1 MKELLAVARLVGKEA
16 TRNTFFFLLLLVL
29 AGWISLLPLL
39 LNFTF
44 SSAETMVRDAAL
56 SLVLMAG
63 LVEAVKEGAARTA
76 EERESARTEELF
88 AAGLSPFAW
97 AAGRWLGGL
106 AAAARLVAA
115 GTAATALAAYAA
127 RGGISVRKGS
137 ILLALVAW
145 LASLLFAVHRSK
157 RTREPFPAVATRAL
171 VAAFAAVALAGWVLR
186 PAEGAELVR
195 ALAPAAVL
203 VLCACAAARAVA
215 VFWGAV
221 ARPAAAA
228 AVSALFLAGGLVAAS
243 CFAGNGAGA
252 AGKAAYA
259 FFPDLQAFFLLDALA
274 EGTPVPAG
282 YLALAALYA
291 LLHAAAWLVLAAGA
305 VRLGEPGRAGR

>member
-1 MKELLAVARLVGKEA
+1 MRGIAALARLVAKEA
-16 TRNTFFFLLLLVL
+16 TRNAFFFLLLLVL
-29 AGWISLLPLL
+29 AGWITLLPLL

-56 SLVLMAG
+56 SLLLVAG
-63 LVEAVKEGAARTA
+63 LVETVREGAARTA

-88 AAGLSPFAW
+88 AAGMTPFAW

-106 AAAARLVAA
+106 AATARLVAA

-127 RGGISVRKGS
+127 RGGISVRKTPV
-137 ILLALVAW
+137 LLAAAAWAVA
-145 LASLLFAVHRSK
+145 LLFAAHRAG

-171 VAAFAAVALAGWVLR
+171 ERAFLLAALAGCALR
-186 PAEGAELVR
+186 FREGAELAR
-195 ALAPAAVL
+195 MLLPAAAL
-203 VLCACAAARAVA
+203 VFCACAAARGLA
-215 VFWGAV
+215 VFWGTV

-243 CFAGNGAGA
+243 FFAGDGAGPA
-252 AGKAAYA
+252 AKAAYA
-259 FFPDLQAFFLLDALA
+259 LFPDLQAFFLLDALA
-274 EGTPVPAG
+274 EGTAVPAG

-291 LLHAAAWLVLAAGA
+291 ALHAAAWLALAAGA
-305 VRLGEPGRAGR
+305 VRLGEEGRAGR